1 MTITTTKLTRAAG
14 LSAVVA
20 GLLFIAVQ
28 INHPHLDLAFVTT
41 TEWKVRQTRKVLFS
55 ALSLAGITGMY
66 LRQVKQT
73 GVLGLLG
80 YLVFAVGF
88 LIMTSIEIVGAV
100 VLPAIA
106 HSAPGYVNDV
116 LAVATGGNAT
126 GDIGLM
132 QLLSQLSGVG
142 YVAGGPHLRHRAFPR
157 QHPGPV
163 GCGPP
168 RRWHRRNPRDPP
180 AAADQPKAV
189 RHSHRRRP
197 GRPRILAVARA
208 AHSGRPARAQ
218 LCRLAARPGRRQ
230 VTVHPAARPTVR
242 LGRQGRCRSR

>member
-41 TEWKVRQTRKVLFS
+41 TEWKVRQTMKVLFS

-142 YVAGGPHLRHRAFPR
+142 YVAGGLIFGIALFRA
-157 QHPGPV
+157 
-163 GCGPP
+163 
-168 RRWHRRNPRDPP
+168 N
-180 AAADQPKAV
+180 
-189 RHSHRRRP
+189 
-197 GRPRILAVARA
+197 ILARWA
-208 AHSGRPARAQ
+208 AV
-218 LCRLAARPGRRQ
+218 LLAAG
-230 VTVHPAARPTVR
+230 TVATLAIPLLPQINQRLFAIPTGVALVVLGYSLWREQRTPAARPVPSSAGSPLDPAGAR
-242 LGRQGRCRSR
+242 